1 MKELSYLN
9 KYFIKYKYSFSLGIL
24 ITIIAQIFSL
34 FTPKLISKSLNA
46 IEKFDKLPQVQQTSQ
61 TIIDSYRK
69 DLIHNVL
76 LIIATTIVAGFL
88 TFLMRQ
94 TLIVMSRHIEFDLKN
109 EVFKQYEK
117 LSQNFYKQN
126 RTGDLMNRISEDVSK
141 VRMYVGPAV
150 MYTINTFIRFAI
162 VIIYMYNVSPLL
174 TLYTILPL
182 PILSYC
188 IFKLS
193 SEINKRSTT
202 FQQYLS
208 KVSSFSQEIFSGIR
222 VIKAYSLENQHQNNM
237 VALADESKKKSL
249 DLAKV
254 QSLFGPLMIA
264 LIGISNLVVIYF
276 GGVMYINGTIP
287 NIGTIA
293 EFILYVNM
301 LTWPVASLGWVSS
314 MVQEAEASQKRLNEF
329 LKIEPEIKNKNE
341 NSSDIQGSI
350 AFENVSYTYEDTNI
364 EALKNISFTVK
375 KGETLA
381 ILGKTGS
388 GKSTILS
395 LISRLYDVTEGRIT
409 IDQNEISTLNL
420 NDLRNNIGIV
430 PQDAFLF
437 SDTIKNN
444 IKFGNQ
450 NATDEQVIEAAKNAV
465 VHDNIIAFNK
475 QYDTVLGERGITLS
489 GGQKQ
494 RVSIARAIIKNP
506 AILLFDDCLS
516 AVDTET
522 EETILHNLFQICK
535 DKTTIIV
542 SHRVSSAK
550 NADKIIILE
559 DGKIIQ
565 QGSHNQLINQ
575 EGYYAS
581 LYLKQLSE
589 KELL

>member
-24 ITIIAQIFSL
+24 ITIIAQIFFL
-34 FTPKLISKSLNA
+34 FTPKLVSKCFDVIERFLKLSETDRNSA
-46 IEKFDKLPQVQQTSQ
+46 IIVDFYQRE
-61 TIIDSYRK
+61 
-69 DLIHNVL
+69 LIHNAL
-76 LIIATTIVAGFL
+76 LITASAIVGGFL

-109 EVFKQYEK
+109 EVFKQYEN

-126 RTGDLMNRISEDVSK
+126 RTGDLMNRISEDISK

-150 MYTINTFIRFAI
+150 MYSINTFIRFAI
-162 VIIYMYNVSPLL
+162 VILYMYNVSPLL

-237 VALADESKKKSL
+237 IDLAEESKRKSL
-249 DLAKV
+249 SLARV

-329 LKIEPEIKNKNE
+329 LKIEPEIKNNNP

-350 AFENVSYTYEDTNI
+350 AFENVSFTYDDTNI
-364 EALKNISFTVK
+364 EALKDVTFTVK

-395 LISRLYDVTEGRIT
+395 LISRLYDVTDGRIT
-409 IDQNEISTLNL
+409 IDGNEISTLNL

-450 NATDEQVIEAAKNAV
+450 NATDEEVIEAAKSAV
-465 VHDNIIAFNK
+465 VHDNIAAFNK

-522 EETILHNLFQICK
+522 EETILNNLFEICK

-575 EGYYAS
+575 EGYYSS

>member
-46 IEKFDKLPQVQQTSQ
+46 IEKFDKLPETQQASQV
-61 TIIDSYRK
+61 IIDSYRQ

-109 EVFKQYEK
+109 EVFKQYEN

-222 VIKAYSLENQHQNNM
+222 VIKAYSLESQHQNNM

-329 LKIEPEIKNKNE
+329 LKIEPEIKNNNE

-364 EALKNISFTVK
+364 EALKNVTFTVK

-450 NATDEQVIEAAKNAV
+450 NATDEEVMDAAKSAV

-475 QYDTVLGERGITLS
+475 QYDTILGERGITLS

-522 EETILHNLFQICK
+522 EETILNNLFEICK

>member
-9 KYFIKYKYSFSLGIL
+9 KYFVKYKYSFSLGIL

-46 IEKFDKLPQVQQTSQ
+46 IEKFDKLSEAEKVSEV
-61 TIIDSYRK
+61 IINSYRQ

-76 LIIATTIVAGFL
+76 LIIGTTIVAGFL

-109 EVFKQYEK
+109 EVFRQYEN

-162 VIIYMYNVSPLL
+162 VILYMYNVSPLL

-188 IFKLS
+188 IFRLS

-222 VIKAYSLENQHQNNM
+222 VIKANSLENQHQNNM
-237 VALADESKKKSL
+237 VNLAEESKRKSL

-329 LKIEPEIKNKNE
+329 LKIEPEIKNN
-341 NSSDIQGSI
+341 NPDSSDIQGSI
-350 AFENVSYTYEDTNI
+350 AFENVNYTYEDTNI
-364 EALKNISFTVK
+364 EALKNVTFTVK

-395 LISRLYDVTEGRIT
+395 LISRLYDVTDGKIT
-409 IDQNEISTLNL
+409 IDGNEISTLNL

-475 QYDTVLGERGITLS
+475 QYDTILGERGITLS

-494 RVSIARAIIKNP
+494 RVSISRAIIKNP

-522 EETILHNLFQICK
+522 EETILNNLFEICK

>member
-1 MKELSYLN
+1 MKELGYLN
-9 KYFIKYKYSFSLGIL
+9 KYFSKYKYRFMLGIVF
-24 ITIIAQIFSL
+24 TIIAQIFSL
-34 FTPKLISKSLNA
+34 FTPKLISKSFAA
-46 IEKFDKLPQVQQTSQ
+46 IEKFSKDKSISNSVIQ
-61 TIIDSYRK
+61 DE
-69 DLIHNVL
+69 LINNIL
-76 LIIATTIVAGFL
+76 LIIGTTIIAGFL

-109 EVFKQYEK
+109 EVFKQYEN
-117 LSQNFYKQN
+117 LTQNFYKKN

-150 MYTINTFIRFAI
+150 MYTINTIIRFAI
-162 VIIYMYNVSPLL
+162 VILYMYNVSPRL
-174 TLYTILPL
+174 TLYTLLPL
-182 PILSYC
+182 PLLSYA

-193 SEINKRSTT
+193 TEINKRSTT

-208 KVSSFSQEIFSGIR
+208 KVSSFTQEIFSGVR
-222 VIKAYSLENQHQNNM
+222 VIKAYSLESQHQNNM
-237 VALADESKKKSL
+237 VDLAHESKSKSL
-249 DLAKV
+249 DLARV
-254 QSLFGPLMIA
+254 QSLFGPLMMA
-264 LIGISNLVVIYF
+264 LIGISNLVVIFF
-276 GGVMYINGTIP
+276 GGLMYIEGTIKS
-287 NIGTIA
+287 IGTIA

-329 LKIEPEIKNKNE
+329 LKIEPEITNTNPE
-341 NSSDIQGSI
+341 HSVIEGDIT
-350 AFENVSYTYEDTNI
+350 FNNVNYTYEDTNI
-364 EALKNISFTVK
+364 TALRNISFTVK

-395 LISRLYDVTEGRIT
+395 MISRIYDVSTGSIE
-409 IDQNEISTLNL
+409 IDGKEISSLNL
-420 NDLRNNIGIV
+420 YDLRNSIGIV

-437 SDTIKNN
+437 SDSIKNN
-444 IKFGNQ
+444 IKFGKED
-450 NATDEQVIEAAKNAV
+450 ATDEEVIQAAKNAV
-465 VHDNIIAFNK
+465 VHKNILGFKNK
-475 QYDTVLGERGITLS
+475 YDTVLGERGITLS

-506 AILLFDDCLS
+506 PILLFDDCLS

-522 EETILHNLFQICK
+522 EEAILNNLFEICK

-550 NADKIIILE
+550 NADKIIILDE
-559 DGKIIQ
+559 GKIIQ
-565 QGSHNQLINQ
+565 QGSHNQLINE

-581 LYLKQLSE
+581 LYLRQLSE
-589 KELL
+589 KELN